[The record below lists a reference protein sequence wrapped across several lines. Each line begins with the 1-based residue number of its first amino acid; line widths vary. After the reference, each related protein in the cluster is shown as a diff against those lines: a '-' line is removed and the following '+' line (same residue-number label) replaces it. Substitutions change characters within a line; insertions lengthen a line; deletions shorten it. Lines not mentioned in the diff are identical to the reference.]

1 MSYAE
6 SAQSFDPI
14 GMPPWANRSR
24 GAGRRE
30 RMMAWAAMNENADRP
45 APGSNGEEPD
55 DQRGGPHHHGRTPHH
70 GRGRGPGP
78 WGGRGPWGAPRG
90 RRRERGDVRAAILL
104 LLAEQ
109 PRHGYEILTELADRS
124 DGQWQPSPGS
134 IYPVLK
140 RLAREGL
147 VTAAQ
152 EDGKRIFS
160 LTDEGRT
167 VVETERGS
175 WGEPWAQSTAPD
187 VEAAASLWAE
197 GKQLGAAVWQVSQLN
212 DQAQIDAATA
222 ALAEAR
228 KKIYGLLA
236 Q

>member
-6 SAQSFDPI
+6 SAENFGPV
-14 GMPPWANRSR
+14 GKPPWAKRSR
-24 GAGRRE
+24 GHGRRE
-30 RMMAWAAMNENADRP
+30 RLMVWAAMNQASERP
-45 APGSNGEEPD
+45 ERPTSSAPGEENGD
-55 DQRGGPHHHGRTPHH
+55 RHRGGPHRH
-70 GRGRGPGP
+70 GRGPGP
-78 WGGRGPWGAPRG
+78 WGGRGPWGPPRG

-160 LTDEGRT
+160 LTDEGRA
-167 VVETERGS
+167 VVEAERAS
-175 WGEPWAQSTAPD
+175 WGEPWAQSTNPD
-187 VEAAASLWAE
+187 FEAAASLWAE

>member
-6 SAQSFDPI
+6 SAENFGPI
-14 GMPPWANRSR
+14 GMPPWAKRSR
-24 GAGRRE
+24 GRRE
-30 RMMAWAAMNENADRP
+30 RMMVWAAMNDSSDRP
-45 APGSNGEEPD
+45 APGPSDDEPD
-55 DQRGGPHHHGRTPHH
+55 GQRGGPHHHGRTPHH

-78 WGGRGPWGAPRG
+78 WGGRGPWGPPRG

-140 RLAREGL
+140 RLARDGL